1 MAARQQ
7 LDAQL
12 SENNV
17 VQEVCIYIILH
28 LCERNPLK
36 KTIIQCRLPS
46 GTIHIITT
54 SNQSLRLAPQ
64 ALGATISIISNVHF
78 L

>member
-17 VQEVCIYIILH
+17 VQEVCLLHYVKSPKMLTYICMIKCWVPWEAINLSDW
-28 LCERNPLK
+28 LR
-36 KTIIQCRLPS
+36 TI
-46 GTIHIITT
+46 
-54 SNQSLRLAPQ
+54 
-64 ALGATISIISNVHF
+64 
-78 L
+78 